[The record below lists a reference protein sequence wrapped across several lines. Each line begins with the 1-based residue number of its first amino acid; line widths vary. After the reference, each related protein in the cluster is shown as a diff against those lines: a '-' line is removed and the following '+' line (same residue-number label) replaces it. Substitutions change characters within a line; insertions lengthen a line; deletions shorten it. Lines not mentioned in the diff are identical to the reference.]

1 MFKLSNLS
9 IGFKLAITT
18 SLPLALLAYF
28 ELAARMDMRAEMERL
43 DSLAQ
48 SVATVSR
55 LVHEFQ
61 RERGASALFIGG
73 KGQQFGAELADQRK
87 RTEVERQRTTGVLKP
102 LAAQVS
108 SELGAVI
115 AKALEAAAVLDA
127 KRKEI
132 DALSINAPA
141 STAYFTARIDSLL
154 AFANEMSKASRN
166 GEVSRA
172 IASYVNFMRAK
183 ELAGLE
189 RATGSAGISSG
200 RFDRAGHQR
209 MSSLAAGQDTY
220 FSTFRAA
227 ATPAQNELFA
237 KSLAGPVSDDVAKM
251 RETVLAGGLTGELNG
266 LAAKAWF
273 AATTLRIDRL
283 KAVED
288 QLASDLAA
296 LTIKISNEADAALM
310 KKAILIFGVFLLSC
324 CLVIA
329 ITRKLK
335 RDIRGLSDAMNDI
348 AQGNFNVVPSALG
361 RKDEIGQIA
370 SAIASMERQVR
381 TTIAG
386 VKAAANEVTNASA
399 EISASTTDLSQR
411 TEEQAA
417 SLEET
422 SASMEQIS
430 ATVKKNAESAQQAN
444 QSAATTRAVAGRGG
458 EIVAQA
464 VDAMAKIEGSSRK
477 ISDIIEVIDEIARQT
492 NLLALN
498 AAVEAARAG
507 DAGRGFAVVA
517 SEVRSLAQR
526 SSEAAKHINDLI
538 TTSSDQ
544 VKDGVK
550 LVNQA
555 GAALNEIVEFDQD
568 GRRHRRRHFQ
578 CQHRAV
584 DRYRAD
590 QQGADSDGRGDA
602 AELRAGRGERRD
614 GQDAGAPGQV
624 DVRPGCVLPDR
635 RRSRDGGC
643 GHPSGAREVARVRS
657 LAADQAR
664 GSTSGLSPARL
675 FQTGLNAPAG
685 LCGASAASAP
695 PVRTG
700 ARTSPVSLPCRGAAG
715 IDGEPYW
722 PAASSNSDQ

>member
-9 IGFKLAITT
+9 IGVKLAITT
-18 SLPLALLAYF
+18 SLPLLLLAYF
-28 ELAARMDMRAEMERL
+28 ELTARMDMRAEMERL

-55 LVHEFQ
+55 LIHEFQ

-73 KGQQFGAELADQRK
+73 KGQQFGAELAAQRK
-87 RTEVERQRTTGVLKP
+87 RTEVERQRTTDVLKP
-102 LAAQVS
+102 LAAQPS
-108 SELGAVI
+108 SELGPVI

-154 AFANEMSKASRN
+154 AFANEMSKSSRN

-189 RATGSAGISSG
+189 RATGAAGISSG
-200 RFDRAGHQR
+200 RFDRPGYQR

-227 ATPAQNELFA
+227 ATPAQNEFFT
-237 KSLAGPVSDDVAKM
+237 KSLAGPVSGDVNKM
-251 RETVLAGGLTGELNG
+251 REAVLAGGLTGEMNG
-266 LAAKAWF
+266 LDAKTWF
-273 AATTLRIDRL
+273 AAATARIDRL

-288 QLASDLAA
+288 QLAGDLAA
-296 LTIKISNEADAALM
+296 LTIRISNDADAALM

-348 AQGNFNVVPSALG
+348 AQGNFNVAPSALG
-361 RKDEIGQIA
+361 RTDEIGQIA
-370 SAIASMERQVR
+370 AAIASMERQVR

-417 SLEET
+417 SLEQT

-444 QSAATTRAVAGRGG
+444 QSAATTREVAGRGG
-458 EIVAQA
+458 NIVAQA
-464 VDAMAKIEGSSRK
+464 VDAMARIEGSSRK

-555 GAALNEIVEFDQD
+555 GDALNEIVDFDQD

-584 DRYRAD
+584 DWYRTD
-590 QQGADSDGRGDA
+590 QQGTDPDGRGDA
-602 AELRAGRGERRD
+602 AELRAGRGECRD
-614 GQDAGAPGQV
+614 CQDAGAAGQV
-624 DVRPGCVLPDR
+624 DVGPGCVLPDR
-635 RRSRDGGC
+635 R
-643 GHPSGAREVARVRS
+643 
-657 LAADQAR
+657 
-664 GSTSGLSPARL
+664 
-675 FQTGLNAPAG
+675 
-685 LCGASAASAP
+685 
-695 PVRTG
+695 
-700 ARTSPVSLPCRGAAG
+700 
-715 IDGEPYW
+715 
-722 PAASSNSDQ
+722 